1 MQHNRNVHPAEQL
14 AQAMRRIYAKGYTT
28 TSGGNLSLR
37 DKDGSLW
44 ITPTAVD
51 KGTLSRADILHVLC
65 DGTVVGKHKVSC
77 DMPFHAAVLKAR
89 PDLNCV
95 LHAHSKALAAYSAA
109 RKALPLG
116 VLPRIEAEIGR
127 IGTAPYRRPGSKA
140 LGQSIEQAF
149 KKGCNVVI
157 LQNHGVMVGG
167 QSLKDTLDK
176 LEKLERLARICT
188 TAAQA
193 GAALTL
199 PACAAVHDVQAE
211 IEARPRFAPEE
222 PDARE
227 CDARAQVA
235 AWANRAYEMGHC
247 TAFSGCFAVR
257 VSGHSFIIN
266 PQRHDRQ
273 ALLPE
278 DTVLISCGKI
288 EAGKTPDR
296 HVLLAEQVFSQQPE
310 TIGFIAADPC
320 GTMAFA
326 VTDMA
331 YQAAASPE
339 SYGILEDL
347 QALPYG
353 AWQNDPADTAGRL
366 TPRRPDVLV
375 KNDCL
380 LVTGT
385 SVFNTFDCLEVCE
398 FTAQT
403 LLQAEALG
411 GLMPLTEKE
420 RAELDKRTGR

>member
-65 DGTVVGKHKVSC
+65 DGTVVGKQKVSC
-77 DMPFHAAVLKAR
+77 DIPFHAAVLKAR

-140 LGQSIEQAF
+140 LGQSIEQPF

-167 QSLKDTLDK
+167 QSLKDALDK

-247 TAFSGCFAVR
+247 TAFSG
-257 VSGHSFIIN
+257 
-266 PQRHDRQ
+266 
-273 ALLPE
+273 
-278 DTVLISCGKI
+278 
-288 EAGKTPDR
+288 
-296 HVLLAEQVFSQQPE
+296 
-310 TIGFIAADPC
+310 
-320 GTMAFA
+320 
-326 VTDMA
+326 
-331 YQAAASPE
+331 
-339 SYGILEDL
+339 
-347 QALPYG
+347 ALPC
-353 AWQNDPADTAGRL
+353 AFRATAL
-366 TPRRPDVLV
+366 SSTHSA
-375 KNDCL
+375 
-380 LVTGT
+380 T
-385 SVFNTFDCLEVCE
+385 
-398 FTAQT
+398 
-403 LLQAEALG
+403 
-411 GLMPLTEKE
+411 
-420 RAELDKRTGR
+420 TGRPFCRRIRC

>member
-1 MQHNRNVHPAEQL
+1 M
-14 AQAMRRIYAKGYTT
+14 
-28 TSGGNLSLR
+28 
-37 DKDGSLW
+37 
-44 ITPTAVD
+44 
-51 KGTLSRADILHVLC
+51 
-65 DGTVVGKHKVSC
+65 
-77 DMPFHAAVLKAR
+77 
-89 PDLNCV
+89 
-95 LHAHSKALAAYSAA
+95 
-109 RKALPLG
+109 
-116 VLPRIEAEIGR
+116 
-127 IGTAPYRRPGSKA
+127 
-140 LGQSIEQAF
+140 
-149 KKGCNVVI
+149 
-157 LQNHGVMVGG
+157 
-167 QSLKDTLDK
+167 
-176 LEKLERLARICT
+176 
-188 TAAQA
+188 
-193 GAALTL
+193 
-199 PACAAVHDVQAE
+199 
-211 IEARPRFAPEE
+211 
-222 PDARE
+222 
-227 CDARAQVA
+227 
-235 AWANRAYEMGHC
+235 
-247 TAFSGCFAVR
+247 
-257 VSGHSFIIN
+257 
-266 PQRHDRQ
+266 
-273 ALLPE
+273 
-278 DTVLISCGKI
+278 LISCGKI

-339 SYGILEDL
+339 SYAILEDL

-366 TPRRPDVLV
+366 TPRRPAVLV

>member
-1 MQHNRNVHPAEQL
+1 M
-14 AQAMRRIYAKGYTT
+14 
-28 TSGGNLSLR
+28 
-37 DKDGSLW
+37 
-44 ITPTAVD
+44 
-51 KGTLSRADILHVLC
+51 
-65 DGTVVGKHKVSC
+65 
-77 DMPFHAAVLKAR
+77 
-89 PDLNCV
+89 
-95 LHAHSKALAAYSAA
+95 
-109 RKALPLG
+109 
-116 VLPRIEAEIGR
+116 
-127 IGTAPYRRPGSKA
+127 
-140 LGQSIEQAF
+140 
-149 KKGCNVVI
+149 
-157 LQNHGVMVGG
+157 
-167 QSLKDTLDK
+167 
-176 LEKLERLARICT
+176 
-188 TAAQA
+188 
-193 GAALTL
+193 
-199 PACAAVHDVQAE
+199 
-211 IEARPRFAPEE
+211 
-222 PDARE
+222 
-227 CDARAQVA
+227 
-235 AWANRAYEMGHC
+235 
-247 TAFSGCFAVR
+247 R

-366 TPRRPDVLV
+366 TPRRPAVLV

>member
-167 QSLKDTLDK
+167 QSLKDALDK

-227 CDARAQVA
+227 CDAR
-235 AWANRAYEMGHC
+235 G
-247 TAFSGCFAVR
+247 
-257 VSGHSFIIN
+257 
-266 PQRHDRQ
+266 
-273 ALLPE
+273 
-278 DTVLISCGKI
+278 
-288 EAGKTPDR
+288 AG
-296 HVLLAEQVFSQQPE
+296 
-310 TIGFIAADPC
+310 
-320 GTMAFA
+320 
-326 VTDMA
+326 
-331 YQAAASPE
+331 
-339 SYGILEDL
+339 
-347 QALPYG
+347 
-353 AWQNDPADTAGRL
+353 
-366 TPRRPDVLV
+366 
-375 KNDCL
+375 
-380 LVTGT
+380 
-385 SVFNTFDCLEVCE
+385 
-398 FTAQT
+398 
-403 LLQAEALG
+403 G
-411 GLMPLTEKE
+411 GLGQP
-420 RAELDKRTGR
+420 RV